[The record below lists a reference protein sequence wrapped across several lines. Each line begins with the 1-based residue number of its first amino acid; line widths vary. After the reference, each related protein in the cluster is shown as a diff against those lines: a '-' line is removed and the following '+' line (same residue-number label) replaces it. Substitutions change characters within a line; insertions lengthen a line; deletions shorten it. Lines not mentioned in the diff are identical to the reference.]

1 MIKNSLYTLFKGT
14 MVVVIVMFSILGVF
28 TKNTV
33 ANDYP
38 DDEEIL
44 ALIEKS
50 LELIYEKGI
59 ITDNDGYFL
68 GYDKE
73 IFVKNLKKYDGYE
86 EIIQA
91 FENKNLFVD
100 IKQADV
106 SIHYKIET
114 RAVACGWHLLRP
126 TAEYRAAHNSCLSKG
141 LKEHF
146 RLVSS
151 LSTLANL
158 IFDKKFKLAAS
169 HILKLGIRSNIAG
182 AVVTIGFIQSKCAEE
197 MDKKFPGK
205 SNCE

>member
-59 ITDNDGYFL
+59 ITDNNGYFG

-73 IFVKNLKKYDGYE
+73 IFVKNLKNMTVMKRLY
-86 EIIQA
+86 
-91 FENKNLFVD
+91 KHLK
-100 IKQADV
+100 IK
-106 SIHYKIET
+106 IY
-114 RAVACGWHLLRP
+114 L
-126 TAEYRAAHNSCLSKG
+126 
-141 LKEHF
+141 
-146 RLVSS
+146 
-151 LSTLANL
+151 
-158 IFDKKFKLAAS
+158 
-169 HILKLGIRSNIAG
+169 
-182 AVVTIGFIQSKCAEE
+182 
-197 MDKKFPGK
+197 
-205 SNCE
+205 